1 MVYSKSSVNSL
12 GNSKEQSFE
21 QEFELN
27 NVDMA
32 ELGLEV
38 LEVDESTVLEEMGA
52 SFGTN
57 SCSIVIAL

>member
-1 MVYSKSSVNSL
+1 MEKD
-12 GNSKEQSFE
+12 QSFE

-27 NVDMA
+27 NADMA